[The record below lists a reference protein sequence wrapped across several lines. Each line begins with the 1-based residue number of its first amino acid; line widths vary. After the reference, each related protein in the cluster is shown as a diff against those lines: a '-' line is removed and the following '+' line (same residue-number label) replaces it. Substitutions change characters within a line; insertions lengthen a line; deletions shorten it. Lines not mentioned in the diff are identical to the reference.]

1 MAREIDRRTFL
12 AGALTVSAASA
23 MPRALLPATTRP
35 RTQPARAGSATASS
49 ADLATLVL
57 VTLYG
62 GNDGLNTV
70 IPIGDSAYASQRGA
84 VAIAP
89 DKVLS
94 LGNGFGLNPS
104 LTGLKAA
111 WDAGQLAI
119 VRGVS
124 YPNASLSHFQSMDI
138 WQSASL
144 TGDVSSGW
152 LGRWL
157 DRSGSDVLQA
167 CSIGPTVL
175 PAMAG
180 DRRTAAALQDTTQPQ
195 GQLPQA
201 DPHFLSYYHEL
212 QRPFPG
218 ESRLVADAAQA
229 GVNMLKVSKDAAD
242 AMRTQ
247 APPTY
252 STDVGDLGTQL
263 GVVSELIRAGL
274 PTSAYAVTQGGYDTH
289 SGELETQNQN
299 LAQLDGAL
307 SGFMA
312 SIAGSPRGRN
322 TTVVVYSEF
331 GRRVVPNA
339 SDGTDHGTANNVLVL
354 GPVVHGGLYGEAPSL
369 TNLDENGNL
378 IFTTDFRS
386 VYATVLE
393 GVLNFE
399 SKSVLGKSYPT
410 LGFV

>member
-1 MAREIDRRTFL
+1 MPREIDRRTFL
-12 AGALTVSAASA
+12 AGALTVSAATA
-23 MPRALLPATTRP
+23 MPRALRPATTRP
-35 RTQPARAGSATASS
+35 RTQAKRAGAAAASAAGEG
-49 ADLATLVL
+49 TLVL
-57 VTLYG
+57 LTLYG

-70 IPIGDSAYASQRGA
+70 IPIGDSAYAAQRGS

-104 LTGLKAA
+104 LTGLKAV

-138 WQSASL
+138 WQSGSIS
-144 TGDVSSGW
+144 GDVSSGW

-157 DRSGSDVLQA
+157 DRSGNDVLQA

-180 DRRTAAALQDTTQPQ
+180 DHRTAAALQDTTQPQ

-201 DPHFLSYYHEL
+201 DARFLSYYHEL
-212 QRPFPG
+212 QRPAPG
-218 ESRLVADAAQA
+218 VSALDNAAAQA

-242 AMRTQ
+242 AMRTE

-252 STDVGDLGTQL
+252 SSDVGDVGTQL
-263 GVVSELIRAGL
+263 AIVSELIRAGL
-274 PTSAYAVTQGGYDTH
+274 PTTAYAVNQGGYDTH
-289 SGELETQNQN
+289 SGELTTQNQN

-322 TTVVVYSEF
+322 TTVVIYSEF
-331 GRRVVPNA
+331 GRRVQPNA
-339 SDGTDHGTANNVLVL
+339 SDGTDHGTASNVLVL
-354 GPVVHGGLYGEAPSL
+354 GPTVHGGLYGEAPSI
-369 TNLDENGNL
+369 TNLDDNGNL
-378 IFTTDFRS
+378 IYTTDYRS

-399 SKSVLGKSYPT
+399 SKAVLGKSYPT

>member
-1 MAREIDRRTFL
+1 MAQEIDRRRFL
-12 AGALTVSAASA
+12 AGALTVSAATA
-23 MPRALLPATTRP
+23 MPRALRPATTRP
-35 RTQPARAGSATASS
+35 RTPAERAAAAVAKS

-70 IPIGDSAYASQRGA
+70 VPIGDPAYASQRGSIA
-84 VAIAP
+84 LAP

-94 LGNGFGLNPS
+94 LGNGFALNPS
-104 LTGLKAA
+104 LPGLKTM

-138 WQSASL
+138 WQSGSIS
-144 TGDVSSGW
+144 GDVSSGW

-157 DRSGSDVLQA
+157 DRTGSNVLQA

-180 DRRTAAALQDTTQPQ
+180 NRRTAAALQDTTEPQ

-201 DPHFLSYYHEL
+201 DAHFLAYYHEL
-212 QRPFPG
+212 QRPFAG
-218 ESRLVADAAQA
+218 ERHLQADAAQA
-229 GVNMLKVSKDAAD
+229 GVNMLKVSKDAAG

-247 APPTY
+247 PPPTY
-252 STDVGDLGTQL
+252 SSDVGDLGTQL

-307 SGFMA
+307 TGFMA
-312 SIAGSPRGRN
+312 SIAGSPRGKN
-322 TTVVVYSEF
+322 TTVLVYTEF
-331 GRRVVPNA
+331 GRRVQPNA
-339 SDGTDHGTANNVLVL
+339 SVGTDHGTANNVLVL
-354 GPVVHGGLYGEAPSL
+354 GPVVHGGLYGDAPSL
-369 TNLDENGNL
+369 TTLDDDGNL
-378 IFTTDFRS
+378 IFTTDYRS

-399 SKSVLGKSYPT
+399 SKAVLGKSYPT
-410 LGFV
+410 LGFL

>member
-1 MAREIDRRTFL
+1 
-12 AGALTVSAASA
+12 
-23 MPRALLPATTRP
+23 
-35 RTQPARAGSATASS
+35 
-49 ADLATLVL
+49 
-57 VTLYG
+57 
-62 GNDGLNTV
+62 
-70 IPIGDSAYASQRGA
+70 
-84 VAIAP
+84 
-89 DKVLS
+89 
-94 LGNGFGLNPS
+94 
-104 LTGLKAA
+104 
-111 WDAGQLAI
+111 
-119 VRGVS
+119 
-124 YPNASLSHFQSMDI
+124 
-138 WQSASL
+138 
-144 TGDVSSGW
+144 
-152 LGRWL
+152 
-157 DRSGSDVLQA
+157 
-167 CSIGPTVL
+167 
-175 PAMAG
+175 
-180 DRRTAAALQDTTQPQ
+180 
-195 GQLPQA
+195 
-201 DPHFLSYYHEL
+201 
-212 QRPFPG
+212 
-218 ESRLVADAAQA
+218 
-229 GVNMLKVSKDAAD
+229 
-242 AMRTQ
+242 
-247 APPTY
+247 
-252 STDVGDLGTQL
+252 
-263 GVVSELIRAGL
+263 L

>member
-1 MAREIDRRTFL
+1 MPREIDRRTFL
-12 AGALTVSAASA
+12 AGALTVSAATA
-23 MPRALLPATTRP
+23 MPRALRPTTTRP
-35 RTQPARAGSATASS
+35 RTQAKGAEAAAASAAGEG
-49 ADLATLVL
+49 TLVL
-57 VTLYG
+57 LTLYG

-70 IPIGDSAYASQRGA
+70 IPIGDSAYASQRGS

-104 LTGLKAA
+104 LTALKAV

-138 WQSASL
+138 WQSGSISE
-144 TGDVSSGW
+144 DVSSGW

-157 DRSGSDVLQA
+157 DRTGNDVLQA

-201 DPHFLSYYHEL
+201 DARFLAYYHEL
-212 QRPFPG
+212 QRPAPRV
-218 ESRLVADAAQA
+218 SALDNAAAQA

-242 AMRTQ
+242 AMRTE

-252 STDVGDLGTQL
+252 SSDVGDVGTQL
-263 GVVSELIRAGL
+263 AIVSELIRAGS
-274 PTSAYAVTQGGYDTH
+274 PTTAYAVNQGGYDTH
-289 SGELETQNQN
+289 SGELTTQNQN

-322 TTVVVYSEF
+322 TTVVIYSEF
-331 GRRVVPNA
+331 GRRVQPNA
-339 SDGTDHGTANNVLVL
+339 SNGTDHGTASNVLVL
-354 GPVVHGGLYGEAPSL
+354 GPTVHGGLYVEAPSI
-369 TNLDENGNL
+369 TNLDDNGNL
-378 IFTTDFRS
+378 IYTTDYRS

-399 SKSVLGKSYPT
+399 SKAVLGKSYPT

>member
-1 MAREIDRRTFL
+1 MPREIDRRTFL
-12 AGALTVSAASA
+12 AGALTVSAATA
-23 MPRALLPATTRP
+23 MPRALRPTTTRP
-35 RTQPARAGSATASS
+35 RTQAKGAEAAAASAAGEG
-49 ADLATLVL
+49 TLVL
-57 VTLYG
+57 LTLYG

-70 IPIGDSAYASQRGA
+70 IPIGDSAYASQRGS

-104 LTGLKAA
+104 LTALKAV

-138 WQSASL
+138 WQSGSISE
-144 TGDVSSGW
+144 DVSSGW

-157 DRSGSDVLQA
+157 DRTGNDVLQA

-201 DPHFLSYYHEL
+201 DARFLAYYHEL
-212 QRPFPG
+212 QRPAPRV
-218 ESRLVADAAQA
+218 SALDNAAAQA

-242 AMRTQ
+242 AMRTE

-252 STDVGDLGTQL
+252 SSDVGDVGTQL
-263 GVVSELIRAGL
+263 AIVSELIRAGS
-274 PTSAYAVTQGGYDTH
+274 PTTAYAVNQGGYDTH
-289 SGELETQNQN
+289 SGELTTQNQN

-322 TTVVVYSEF
+322 TTVVIYSEF
-331 GRRVVPNA
+331 GRRVQPNA
-339 SDGTDHGTANNVLVL
+339 SNGTDHGTASNVLVL
-354 GPVVHGGLYGEAPSL
+354 GPTVHGGLYGEAPSI
-369 TNLDENGNL
+369 TNLDDNGNL
-378 IFTTDFRS
+378 IYTTDYRS

-399 SKSVLGKSYPT
+399 SKAVLGKSYPT

>member
-1 MAREIDRRTFL
+1 MAQEIDRRTFL

-23 MPRALLPATTRP
+23 MPRVLRPATTRP
-35 RTQPARAGSATASS
+35 RAQPARAASAAAKASE
-49 ADLATLVL
+49 LGTLVL
-57 VTLYG
+57 ITLYG

-70 IPIGDSAYASQRGA
+70 IPIGDPAYASQRGPI
-84 VAIAP
+84 AIAP

-104 LTGLKAA
+104 LTGMKAA

-157 DRSGSDVLQA
+157 DRAGGDVLQA
-167 CSIGPTVL
+167 CSIGPSVL

-201 DPHFLSYYHEL
+201 DAHFLSYYHEL

-218 ESRLVADAAQA
+218 ESRLEADAAEA

-252 STDVGDLGTQL
+252 PSDVGDLGTQL

-274 PTSAYAVTQGGYDTH
+274 PTTAYAVTQGGYDTH

-322 TTVVVYSEF
+322 TTVVIYTEF
-331 GRRVVPNA
+331 GRRVQPNA

-354 GPVVHGGLYGEAPSL
+354 GPAVHGGLYGEAPSI
-369 TNLDENGNL
+369 TNLDDNGNL